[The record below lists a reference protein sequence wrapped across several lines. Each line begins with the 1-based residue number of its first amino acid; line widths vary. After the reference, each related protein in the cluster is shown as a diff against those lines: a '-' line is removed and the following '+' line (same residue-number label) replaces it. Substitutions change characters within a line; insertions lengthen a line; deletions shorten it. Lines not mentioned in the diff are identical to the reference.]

1 MSDEQ
6 HKTSATSLEKIPV
19 LDSHNWAE
27 FKRRAGEWLVLSGYD
42 DILEDID
49 PPSSDVVDGRLS
61 KERRLWN
68 QRERRACTG
77 IRSRLNV
84 NNHALVEKETSLKTL
99 LETLETNCKN
109 QGTGMLIDL
118 IRKFW
123 SLRLQDYKSVTEY
136 AEEFRQLDAD
146 LTRISKSAKR
156 SDLDMAIRFMDGL
169 DPSYNNHVADFQRNR
184 VFVAEEAANGTNPTA
199 ELKIVSFNE
208 LVRATLTE
216 EQRLK
221 REDERTAMLGMTG
234 QLDSTTSASNPNPD
248 QRVVDWCTKC
258 NIPGHKLATCF
269 HEHKH
274 LRPPGWKPKGDKG
287 RGKKGEKG
295 GESSRPRKRSRKDS
309 DESPADNE
317 IFAVGIG
324 SLEGMPEELGM
335 LSSEEIQNGFIY
347 DSGCS
352 HHCAWNQS
360 SFVEYTSLPTT
371 LPIKGI
377 GGCKGGANRE
387 GDSQDRNRPEGPHAP
402 GRISLPKRWSQPR
415 LLWTTAA

>member
-6 HKTSATSLEKIPV
+6 HKTSATSLEKSPV

-61 KERRLWN
+61 EERRLWN

-317 IFAVGIG
+317 IFAK
-324 SLEGMPEELGM
+324 
-335 LSSEEIQNGFIY
+335 
-347 DSGCS
+347 
-352 HHCAWNQS
+352 A
-360 SFVEYTSLPTT
+360 
-371 LPIKGI
+371 
-377 GGCKGGANRE
+377 
-387 GDSQDRNRPEGPHAP
+387 
-402 GRISLPKRWSQPR
+402 
-415 LLWTTAA
+415 LLWNTPHSRPHSQSRVLVVQRWCQSGRGQSGSKPTIRSSCSGTYITAQALESTSSPLDNCSLRGTALATTMPYQGVGATGSKSTVTSSQLPSRAGYTY